1 MGQGSTPEEIT
12 RDRIERI
19 KVYFESVAQY
29 LEDDVEA
36 AVSAILTGSAPG
48 LNLNF
53 APSAPAFAGECR
65 RQMGIRLRREELD
78 RKPALPPPDIE
89 RTPEER
95 ARAVSAFEAWK
106 AGQTAPEPAIVD
118 AEASK
123 AKAAKHQQ
131 WLRDRGELIDIEG
144 SPYPV
149 SRSLMNTL
157 GYTVGDEDG
166 DRDVA

>member
-1 MGQGSTPEEIT
+1 MLA
-12 RDRIERI
+12 
-19 KVYFESVAQY
+19 V
-29 LEDDVEA
+29 EDYPIGDVEL
-36 AVSAILTGSAPG
+36 AVDTLIKGIAPGVKPNYRPNPAETGS
-48 LNLNF
+48 
-53 APSAPAFAGECR
+53 ECR
-65 RQMGIRLRREELD
+65 RQMGLRLRREELN
-78 RKPALPPPDIE
+78 RPPALLPPDVVH
-89 RTPEER
+89 TPESR
-95 ARAVSAFEAWK
+95 ARAMSVFEAWK
-106 AGQTAPEPAIVD
+106 ANQAAPEPAIVD

>member
-1 MGQGSTPEEIT
+1 M
-12 RDRIERI
+12 ERI
-19 KVYFESVAQY
+19 KVYFEAVSLYV
-29 LEDDVEA
+29 EDDVEA
-36 AVSAILTGSAPG
+36 AVNSILTGSAPG

-65 RQMGIRLRREELD
+65 RQMGIRLHREELF

-106 AGQTAPEPAIVD
+106 ASQTAPDPAIVD